1 MPIPFAFAYPYALI
15 LQVAHFERSLKFLNL
30 AKQTDLQEEPTLRY
44 LNYLSIL
51 LQYILPHHLLTWCV
65 RGITRIRFTPF
76 KNSAIKLFIRAFKV
90 DMSIA
95 QQQDASAY
103 PDFNSFFTRP
113 LKPEARP
120 IASNP
125 GEIACP
131 VDGTISQL
139 GTITDDGRIFQA
151 KGHDYSLQELL
162 GGYKEMATLFNQGS
176 FATIYLSPSDYH
188 RIHMPLQGE
197 LQEMVYIPGRLFS
210 VSKFAS
216 EQVQRL
222 FARNERLVNLF
233 ETEAGPM
240 AMIMVGALN
249 VAGMETVWA
258 GNVPDNVNGEIKRW
272 SYKNGAVEKP
282 ITLSHGEEM
291 GRFNMGSTV
300 ILLFA
305 KQRIQWDGQFSAER
319 PVQMGELLAS
329 YH

>member
-1 MPIPFAFAYPYALI
+1 
-15 LQVAHFERSLKFLNL
+15 V
-30 AKQTDLQEEPTLRY
+30 RY
-44 LNYLSIL
+44 LNHISIL

-65 RGITRIRFTPF
+65 RGITRIRFAPF
-76 KNSAIKLFIRAFKV
+76 KNNAIKLFIRAFKV

-95 QQQDASAY
+95 QEPDACAY

-113 LKPEARP
+113 LKNDARP
-120 IASNP
+120 IANNP

-131 VDGTISQL
+131 VDGAISQL
-139 GTITDDGRIFQA
+139 GEISDDGRIFQA
-151 KGHDYSLQELL
+151 KGHDYSLEELL
-162 GGYKEMATLFNQGS
+162 GGSKEMAALFKNGS
-176 FATIYLSPSDYH
+176 FATIYLSPKDYH
-188 RIHMPLQGE
+188 RIHMPLQGK

-216 EQVQRL
+216 EQVSRL

-258 GNVPDNVNGEIKRW
+258 GNIPDKVNWEIKKW
-272 SYKNGAVEKP
+272 SYRDNSVEKA
-282 ITLSHGEEM
+282 IELAHGEEM

-300 ILLFA
+300 ILLYS
-305 KQRIQWDGQFSAER
+305 KDRIQWNSTLSAEC
-319 PVQMGELLAS
+319 PVQMGQLLAATR
-329 YH
+329 

>member
-1 MPIPFAFAYPYALI
+1 M
-15 LQVAHFERSLKFLNL
+15 RFLNH
-30 AKQTDLQEEPTLRY
+30 
-44 LNYLSIL
+44 LSIL

-65 RGITRIRFTPF
+65 RGITRIRFAPF
-76 KNSAIKLFIRAFKV
+76 KNNAIKLFIRIFNV

-95 QQQDASAY
+95 QEEDGSAY

-120 IASNP
+120 IANNP
-125 GEIACP
+125 GDIACP
-131 VDGTISQL
+131 VDGAISQL
-139 GTITDDGRIFQA
+139 GNITDEGCIFQA
-151 KGHDYSLQELL
+151 KGHDYSLEELL
-162 GGYKEMATLFNQGS
+162 GGSKEMAALFSRGA
-176 FATIYLSPSDYH
+176 FATIYLSPKDYH
-188 RIHMPLQGE
+188 RIHMPLQGK

-216 EQVQRL
+216 EQVPRL

-258 GNVPDNVNGEIKRW
+258 GNIPDKVNWEIKKWDYRGH
-272 SYKNGAVEKP
+272 SVEKE
-282 ITLSHGEEM
+282 IVLAHGEEM

-300 ILLFA
+300 ILLFPE
-305 KQRIQWDGQFSAER
+305 QSIQWNTRLNAESA
-319 PVQMGELLAS
+319 VQMGQPLAS
-329 YH
+329 AC